1 MLKLANKQLDRK
13 CFAQRRLLAETSEP
27 RRVAPPSSCRAAA
40 ARDLPGRRLEIQRLY
55 ALEVVPTFVDRL
67 EALIERNLILPF
79 GPKLRRPPRFMIGDM
94 LRHFKV
100 TAVLQVG
107 RNAGPNVPFPS
118 PELFALGA
126 WPKDRA
132 SFDLWIAPSTS
143 ARLAEAPTLT
153 CAPQAA

>member
-1 MLKLANKQLDRK
+1 MPSVRDTAYLRFKINSSTKELGACPRLSDGNALD
-13 CFAQRRLLAETSEP
+13 
-27 RRVAPPSSCRAAA
+27 
-40 ARDLPGRRLEIQRLY
+40 
-55 ALEVVPTFVDRL
+55 
-67 EALIERNLILPF
+67 LIERNLILPSVL
-79 GPKLRRPPRFMIGDM
+79 KLRRPRRFMIGDM

-126 WPKDRA
+126 SPKGRA
-132 SFDLWIAPSTS
+132 SFDLWIGPSTS
-143 ARLAEAPTLT
+143 ARLGEAPTLT

>member
-1 MLKLANKQLDRK
+1 MSSPFSLDGMR
-13 CFAQRRLLAETSEP
+13 SI
-27 RRVAPPSSCRAAA
+27 SSREFI
-40 ARDLPGRRLEIQRLY
+40 P
-55 ALEVVPTFVDRL
+55 
-67 EALIERNLILPF
+67 PF
-79 GPKLRRPPRFMIGDM
+79 GLKLRRPRRFMIGDM

-107 RNAGPNVPFPS
+107 RNAGPNAPFPS

-126 WPKDRA
+126 SPKDRA

-143 ARLAEAPTLT
+143 ARLGEAPTLT